1 MKINSLKIDTKNSG
15 FDSFLLTNVTPWYA
29 YEGGKKTDKL
39 LGYTCEVALPKHA
52 LDKIKVHVSSEVALK
67 PRLQSV
73 SFKNLEI
80 SLYPNF
86 TNPSEAGIKAE
97 ATAVVQEVK

>member
-1 MKINSLKIDTKNSG
+1 MKINTLKIDTKNSG
-15 FDSFLLTNVTPWYA
+15 FDSFLLTDVAPWYA

-52 LDKIKVHVSSEVALK
+52 LDKVRVHVTGEVALK
-67 PRLQSV
+67 PRLQQV
-73 SFKNLEI
+73 VFKGLDI

-86 TNPSEAGIKAE
+86 SNPAEAGIKAE
-97 ATAVVQEVK
+97 AEAIQEVK